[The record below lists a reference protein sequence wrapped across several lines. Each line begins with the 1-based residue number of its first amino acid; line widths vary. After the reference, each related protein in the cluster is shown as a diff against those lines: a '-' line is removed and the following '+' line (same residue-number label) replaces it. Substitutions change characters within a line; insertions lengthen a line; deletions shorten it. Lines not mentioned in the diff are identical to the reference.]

1 MCPKKAGAGTP
12 TRYFRSFIKTLNP
25 SVPYVD
31 MATFMER
38 QTVQSV
44 ILHSVGYDESTKTM
58 EIEFHS
64 GLVYQYAGV
73 PPKVY
78 RDFMSS
84 GAVGKYFSEKI
95 RSRFRAK
102 QITA

>member
-1 MCPKKAGAGTP
+1 MPEKTGVDTS
-12 TRYFRSFIKTLNP
+12 TRYFRFFIRTLNP
-25 SVPYVD
+25 LVPYVD

-44 ILHSVGYDESTKTM
+44 ILRSVGYDESTKTM

-73 PPKVY
+73 PLKVY